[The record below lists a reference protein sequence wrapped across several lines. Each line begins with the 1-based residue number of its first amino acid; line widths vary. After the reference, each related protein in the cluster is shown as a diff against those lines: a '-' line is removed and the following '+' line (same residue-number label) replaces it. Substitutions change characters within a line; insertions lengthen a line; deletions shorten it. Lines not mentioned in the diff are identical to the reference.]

1 MGEKR
6 EQKNGVGENDVLQEE
21 EGKIIKRRDV
31 SERSEENIKKERAD
45 GRGLSIG
52 ALVNR

>member
-6 EQKNGVGENDVLQEE
+6 EQKNGGGENDVIQE
-21 EGKIIKRRDV
+21 EGKIRKRRDV

-52 ALVNR
+52 VLVNR